1 MLLFPNAKINL
12 GLRILEK
19 RFDGFHSIETV
30 FLPLN
35 LTEVLEFIE
44 EGKNSTTLTVTGIAL
59 EGDNEENLVVKAW
72 HIMNEKFKIPP
83 LSIHL
88 HKTIPVGAGLG
99 GGSADAAFM
108 LKGLN
113 EYFKCGCTHMELKI
127 IAAELGSDCA
137 FFIDN
142 APMLGTGRGEVL
154 ESLDIAL
161 HGYEILL
168 IKPDIHIATRE
179 AYSGIV
185 PAIPEKP
192 LKKLLKGPIK
202 EWQET
207 IINDFELSVFKK
219 YPEIELLK
227 NKLLN
232 MGARY
237 AAMSG
242 SGSAVYGIFEA
253 EIPVENFQDF
263 KNCFVYKGRI
273 LQ

>member
-19 RFDGFHSIETV
+19 RSDGFHSIETV

-35 LTEVLEFIE
+35 LTDILEFIE

-59 EGDNEENLVVKAW
+59 DGDIEENLVVKVW

-99 GGSADAAFM
+99 GGSANAAFM

-113 EYFKCGCTHMELKI
+113 EYFECGCTNVELKKF
-127 IAAELGSDCA
+127 AAELGSDCA

-142 APMLGTGRGEVL
+142 SPMLGTGRGEVL
-154 ESLDIAL
+154 EPFDIAL

-168 IKPDIHIATRE
+168 IKPDIHVATRK

-185 PAIPEKP
+185 PAIPKKP
-192 LKKLLKGPIK
+192 LKELIKKPIN

-207 IINDFELSVFKK
+207 IINDFESLVFKK

-232 MGARY
+232 MGAEY

-242 SGSAVYGIFEA
+242 SGSTVYGIFEPGILA
-253 EIPVENFQDF
+253 ENFQDF
-263 KNCFVYKGRI
+263 KDCFVYKGRI